1 MLATLFLAAVLQ
13 PVPAQGGKLKL
24 TDDRLTYG
32 PLGPVRKSDKF
43 LPGDVFV
50 VSFDIEGLAIK
61 DTGEMNYSVGTE
73 LLKKTAN
80 GNKSQFKNLPMD
92 MKAINVLGGP
102 KLPAEGHYFI
112 PPDTDPGEY
121 VFVITVSD
129 GKTTEKLEKKFE
141 VEKLKLGVVGLTV
154 MDPGGATA
162 MPAGFVGQ
170 KLILSYGLVGFDV
183 DKNKNPEVSFEFSI
197 LDKDGKKTFK
207 PEESV
212 EKTLKD
218 PTMKFIPRFHEI
230 PLTRSGTFTLA
241 VKATD
246 KVGKTSTEE
255 KLTITVLDPPK

>member
-13 PVPAQGGKLKL
+13 PLPAQGGALKL
-24 TDDRLTYG
+24 THDRLTYG
-32 PLGPVRKSDKF
+32 PLGPERKSDKF

-50 VSFDIEGLAIK
+50 VSFDIEGLTIK

-73 LLKKTAN
+73 LLKGKA
-80 GNKSQFKNLPMD
+80 SQFKNLPMD

-112 PPDTDPGEY
+112 PPDTAPGEY
-121 VFVITVSD
+121 TFIITVSD
-129 GKTTEKLEKKFE
+129 GKVTEKLEKKFE
-141 VEKLKLGVVGLTV
+141 VVPLKQVGIVGFTV

-162 MPAGFVGQ
+162 MPSGFVGQ

-183 DKNKNPEVSFEFSI
+183 DPKDKNPNVTVEFSI
-197 LDKDGKKTFK
+197 LDKDSKKTFK
-207 PEESV
+207 PEENV

-218 PTMKFIPRFHEI
+218 PSMKFIPRFHEI
-230 PLTRSGTFTLA
+230 PLTRSGTYTLV

-246 KVGKTSTEE
+246 NVGKKTVEE
-255 KLTITVLDPPK
+255 KLTITVQEPPK